1 MLITK
6 SYIFYLYSKEDI
18 TIMLDI
24 IYLLIIIILLY
35 IIIRFM
41 LPLLIATLIIIA
53 ACIRYIFINLKSK
66 FRKVR

>member
-1 MLITK
+1 MLTIK
-6 SYIFYLYSKEDI
+6 SYSKKDI

-35 IIIRFM
+35 VIIRFM

-53 ACIRYIFINLKSK
+53 ACIRYLYLYFKAK
-66 FRKVR
+66 FRKVK

>member
-6 SYIFYLYSKEDI
+6 SYIKKDI

-35 IIIRFM
+35 VIIRFM
-41 LPLLIATLIIIA
+41 LPLLIATLIILA
-53 ACIRYIFINLKSK
+53 ACIRYFYLYFKAK
-66 FRKVR
+66 FKKG

>member
-6 SYIFYLYSKEDI
+6 SYTKEDI

-41 LPLLIATLIIIA
+41 LPLLIAFLIIIA
-53 ACIRYIFINLKSK
+53 ACIRYFYLYIKAK
-66 FRKVR
+66 FRKVK

>member
-6 SYIFYLYSKEDI
+6 SYIFYLYFKEDI

-24 IYLLIIIILLY
+24 IYLLILIILLY
-35 IIIRFM
+35 VNIRFV

-53 ACIRYIFINLKSK
+53 ACIRYIYINLKSK
-66 FRKVR
+66 FRKVN

>member
-1 MLITK
+1 MLIIK
-6 SYIFYLYSKEDI
+6 SYSKKDI

-41 LPLLIATLIIIA
+41 LPLLIASLIIVA
-53 ACIRYIFINLKSK
+53 ACIRYIYINLKSK
-66 FRKVR
+66 FRKVN

>member
-6 SYIFYLYSKEDI
+6 SYTFYLYTKEDI
-18 TIMLDI
+18 KIMLDI

-35 IIIRFM
+35 IIVRFM

-53 ACIRYIFINLKSK
+53 ACIRYIYINLKSK

>member
-6 SYIFYLYSKEDI
+6 SYSKKDI

-41 LPLLIATLIIIA
+41 LPLLIASLIIIA
-53 ACIRYIFINLKSK
+53 ACIRYFYLYFKAKIKK
-66 FRKVR
+66 G